1 MKIGID
7 IRSAAGNKAGKGWLT
22 YHIVQNLLKLDLDN
36 QYILYTQDGIPAF
49 AGYKNAEMRIIKGK
63 SIFWHRNVIKDAKRE
78 ELDIFVAPS
87 SYIIP
92 AFLPKSI
99 KSIIFVH
106 DLVAFLFPN
115 NHNKKAVLIERM
127 LLKRALKKATMV
139 MTISENTK
147 RDIVSFFNYPEEKIK
162 IAYCSAGEN
171 FKPLNKEELDAFAK
185 ETELPKNFFLAV
197 GTLEPRKNYVNLIE
211 AFNIFS
217 KKYSDFHLLI
227 VGGLG
232 WKYEEIHEKIKKL
245 YLQKKVHLLG
255 YISEKSLVK
264 LYNLS
269 KALVFPSIYE
279 GFGIPPLEA
288 MKCGCPVIAS
298 YTSSIPEVV
307 GDAGILINP
316 GEPVEIAAA
325 MAKIINNQNLR
336 AELKNKSLLQSKKFS
351 WESSAKK
358 LLNVINRI

>member
-7 IRSAAGNKAGKGWLT
+7 IRSAGGNKTGKGWLT
-22 YHIVQNLLKLDLDN
+22 YHIVKNLLNLDHDN
-36 QYILYTQDGIPAF
+36 QYILYTQDGISAF
-49 AGYKNAEMRIIKGK
+49 ANYKNAEMRIVKSKG
-63 SIFWHRNVIKDAKRE
+63 IFWHRNMIKDAKRE
-78 ELDIFVAPS
+78 ELDVFIAPT

-92 AFLPKSI
+92 SFLPKAI
-99 KSIIFVH
+99 KSIIFIH

-115 NHNKKAVLIERM
+115 NHNKKAVIIERL

-147 RDIVSFFNYPEEKIK
+147 RDIMSFFKYPEDKIT

-171 FKPLNKEELDAFAK
+171 FKPLNKEELEPFAK
-185 ETELPKNFFLAV
+185 ETSLPKNFFLAV
-197 GTLEPRKNYVNLIE
+197 GTLEPRKNYINLIE
-211 AFNIFS
+211 AFDVFS
-217 KKYSDFHLLI
+217 KKYKDFHLVI
-227 VGGLG
+227 VGGQG
-232 WKYEEIHEKIKKL
+232 WKYEEIYEKVKKL
-245 YLQKKVHLLG
+245 YLQKKVHFIG
-255 YISEKSLVK
+255 YVSEKSLVK
-264 LYNLS
+264 LYNLA

-316 GEPVEIAAA
+316 GEPMEIAGA
-325 MAKIINNQNLR
+325 MAKIINNQNLC

-358 LLNVINRI
+358 LMNVINRI